1 MLVFSFCINGLM
13 VIEKNLINSENSTVI
28 NKANKIYYSGGRG
41 NNSYGDVTIA
51 GEGLQTL
58 TYTRFFSVPHTL

>member
-1 MLVFSFCINGLM
+1 M
-13 VIEKNLINSENSTVI
+13 VIEKNFINSENSTVI

-51 GEGLQTL
+51 GERLQTL
-58 TYTRFFSVPHTL
+58 TYTLFFSVPHTL